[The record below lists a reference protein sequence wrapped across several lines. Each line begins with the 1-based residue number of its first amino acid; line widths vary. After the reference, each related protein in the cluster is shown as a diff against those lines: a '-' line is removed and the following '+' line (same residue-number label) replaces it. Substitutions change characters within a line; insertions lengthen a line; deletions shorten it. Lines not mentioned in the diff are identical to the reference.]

1 MPMYEDSIIE
11 KLEELAS
18 LIRVLDTRIQF
29 VQQDIEEL
37 KQGELTAIKLCVEQL
52 AQKQLEEVHDNT
64 AKRWTV
70 ERL

>member
-1 MPMYEDSIIE
+1 MPMYEHSIME

-29 VQQDIEEL
+29 VQQDIEDL

>member
-1 MPMYEDSIIE
+1 MPMYEDSIME

>member
-1 MPMYEDSIIE
+1 MPMYEDSVME

-29 VQQDIEEL
+29 VQQDIEDL

>member
-1 MPMYEDSIIE
+1 MPMYEHSIIE

>member
-1 MPMYEDSIIE
+1 MYEDSTILE

-18 LIRVLDTRIQF
+18 LIRILDTRIQF
-29 VQQDIEEL
+29 VQQDLEDL

-52 AQKQLEEVHDNT
+52 AQKQLNEIHDNA
-64 AKRWTV
+64 AKQWTV

>member
-1 MPMYEDSIIE
+1 MPMYEDSLME

-18 LIRVLDTRIQF
+18 LIRILDTRIQF
-29 VQQDIEEL
+29 VQQDIEDL